1 MRNFVLALLVGTLA
15 LVPAFA
21 DAQTGSG
28 SGKTPSGTSGSSGS
42 SGSSSGT
49 GTSGSGASTP
59 SASPSGADMSTYKTQ
74 ADCEKHGGM
83 WAASTKSCTKK

>member
-1 MRNFVLALLVGTLA
+1 MRHFVLALLVGTLA
-15 LVPAFA
+15 FVPALA

-28 SGKTPSGTSGSSGS
+28 SGKPPAGTSGSSGS
-42 SGSSSGT
+42 GSMPSSGT
-49 GTSGSGASTP
+49 GSSGSGT